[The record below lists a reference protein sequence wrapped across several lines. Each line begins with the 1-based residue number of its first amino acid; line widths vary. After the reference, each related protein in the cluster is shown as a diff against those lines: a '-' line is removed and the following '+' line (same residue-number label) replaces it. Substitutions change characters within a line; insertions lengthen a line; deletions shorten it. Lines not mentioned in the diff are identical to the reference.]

1 MKLKIGDII
10 RVKSDTKG
18 VYDVIKVGTIGSV
31 YRIPIFN
38 TDEPDYVCIKIINC
52 PTYRNYNKDKTFE
65 VYTRDIELMG
75 LVN

>member
-10 RVKSDTKG
+10 RVKSDIKG

-31 YRIPIFN
+31 CRLPIQD
-38 TDEPDYVCIKIINC
+38 TDEITYICIKIINC
-52 PTYRNYNKDKTFE
+52 PTYRNYNKDKIFE